1 MELEHLFQQSGFF
14 MTLQM
19 VFMGALLIP
28 AVAGRI
34 DIYRIFVRSAA
45 SNIVT
50 FGPMGLLGYV
60 LYEVARLV

>member
-1 MELEHLFQQSGFF
+1 